1 MFIRTDKIS
10 DILNDLV
17 SDGGSFSEL
26 SDNNTCEVNSPF
38 SSSSSS
44 EEEED
49 VQPEPDRGRKR
60 TRKGANTD
68 FELGWKEQ
76 IQTVQKATFSRVPG
90 INKNLHTTQDS
101 SPREI
106 YETFFN
112 PDIFKLIQK
121 ETNWNAPQQ
130 INKKKQEGP
139 LKPKSVFAQWNRVP
153 LQEIKKFFRII
164 LHVGMLRKS
173 SVRDYWSSHSI
184 THTPYAA
191 SVGMSQDRFLA
202 LFTLFHLNNNDAKP
216 AGGQPGCDPQFKIQ
230 PVIDTS
236 QNFRM
241 STHWKNT
248 WLSTRQCIHFEG
260 IYSFVLISEESPTN
274 MGQKCLNFVWKK
286 AATSTTWKYI
296 LGHIPPT
303 QNTTQPSVLL
313 TGCVIK

>member
-1 MFIRTDKIS
+1 MEDPKPSSSAENTSQKMFIRTDKIS

-121 ETNWNAPQQ
+121 ETN
-130 INKKKQEGP
+130 
-139 LKPKSVFAQWNRVP
+139 
-153 LQEIKKFFRII
+153 
-164 LHVGMLRKS
+164 
-173 SVRDYWSSHSI
+173 
-184 THTPYAA
+184 
-191 SVGMSQDRFLA
+191 
-202 LFTLFHLNNNDAKP
+202 
-216 AGGQPGCDPQFKIQ
+216 
-230 PVIDTS
+230 
-236 QNFRM
+236 
-241 STHWKNT
+241 
-248 WLSTRQCIHFEG
+248 
-260 IYSFVLISEESPTN
+260 
-274 MGQKCLNFVWKK
+274 
-286 AATSTTWKYI
+286 
-296 LGHIPPT
+296 
-303 QNTTQPSVLL
+303 
-313 TGCVIK
+313 